1 MKREEEIEKSV
12 YDYSKKIEERMNSFD
27 YFNYEHI
34 EHAFIDGIEWADA
47 NPKNPWIS
55 VEDDLP
61 CNHEEL
67 VTTDGHYEKNT
78 ICVITINKYGI
89 IEGNYM
95 VLYDDGKW
103 EWRFGVPAPCYWM
116 LIPKLPKESEI
127 ELTVY

>member
-12 YDYSKKIEERMNSFD
+12 YDYSKKIEERMNGFD

-61 CNHEEL
+61 CNHKEL
-67 VTTDGHYEKNT
+67 LENEHYTKAVLVVLSWNEHPSKRHISMHSMSNKIGSFDVDWYWYNTADYTVTH
-78 ICVITINKYGI
+78 
-89 IEGNYM
+89 
-95 VLYDDGKW
+95 
-103 EWRFGVPAPCYWM
+103 WM
-116 LIPKLPKESEI
+116 SIPEFPN
-127 ELTVY
+127 

>member
-12 YDYSKKIEERMNSFD
+12 YDYSKKIEERMNGFD

-61 CNHEEL
+61 CNHDELFINDDKKETKTVLSITNGYIMMNRMYKPKRKWRWISEEQP
-67 VTTDGHYEKNT
+67 TH
-78 ICVITINKYGI
+78 
-89 IEGNYM
+89 
-95 VLYDDGKW
+95 
-103 EWRFGVPAPCYWM
+103 WM
-116 LIPKLPKESEI
+116 PIPELPKE
-127 ELTVY
+127 